1 MTQAMRLNM
10 KFSGNLGLHVGIHLA
25 WLPYNT
31 FHWSMDW
38 PKEQITGKSLS
49 NGKINGFRF
58 RFSCKPIHWTGA
70 SKQPECY
77 MPSQGELN
85 PAAQA
90 IWIVNFQGYQI
101 WGAGDLQTNLYKR
114 SSGGSPWDKP
124 ATTIQLQ
131 RDFDRINLI
140 NDLYIYIL
148 LYWLIL
154 KHGENM
160 YIYIYLYILYLYI
173 YIHIIPYPS
182 LQAPVHLVTSY
193 KPTFPI
199 VWGPPSCVAGGPNRW
214 AMAGRRR
221 RFRMVGLL
229 VAGGAAV
236 PTGYPVEYPADF
248 KANP

>member
-1 MTQAMRLNM
+1 MPKIWHQLQHNPYLSDSTKTKPWIFPLNMGVSGFNVPRKTNAMTQAMRLNM

-140 NDLYIYIL
+140 NDLYIYIYYYID
-148 LYWLIL
+148 LY
-154 KHGENM
+154 
-160 YIYIYLYILYLYI
+160 
-173 YIHIIPYPS
+173 
-182 LQAPVHLVTSY
+182 
-193 KPTFPI
+193 
-199 VWGPPSCVAGGPNRW
+199 
-214 AMAGRRR
+214 
-221 RFRMVGLL
+221 
-229 VAGGAAV
+229 
-236 PTGYPVEYPADF
+236 
-248 KANP
+248 